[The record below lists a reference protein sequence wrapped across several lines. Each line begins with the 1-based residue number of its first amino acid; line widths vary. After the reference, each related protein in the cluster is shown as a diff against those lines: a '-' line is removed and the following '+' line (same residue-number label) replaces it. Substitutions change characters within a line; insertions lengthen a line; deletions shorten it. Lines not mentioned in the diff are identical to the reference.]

1 MWFGKMGLQCGWAEK
16 ARAERAR
23 QRTQRAR
30 VSGISRRLCGEYYV
44 RGNMKSKGKKEEEL
58 NELKKD
64 LSEAKNLILAQFKGI
79 TVAQD
84 TELRQ
89 KIRATSSKYRVIKNK
104 LAKIATKGTPAEELT
119 NSLKGPTSIAYN
131 SSDPVALAKTLTAY
145 AKANPVFVF
154 KAGMVEGRVVNL
166 DDLNAIAALP
176 SKEELIAKLL
186 FLLNAPAQ
194 RIAVAVN
201 GVARN
206 LAVVVGQAVEQKKFQ
221 E

>member
-1 MWFGKMGLQCGWAEK
+1 
-16 ARAERAR
+16 
-23 QRTQRAR
+23 
-30 VSGISRRLCGEYYV
+30 
-44 RGNMKSKGKKEEEL
+44 MKPKKQKEEEL

-64 LSEAKNLILAQFKGI
+64 LAEAKNIVVSQFTGI

-84 TELRQ
+84 TDLRQ
-89 KIRATSSKYRVIKNK
+89 KIRATGSKYRVVKNT
-104 LAKIATKGTPAEELT
+104 LARIAAKGTPAEVLSKALEG
-119 NSLKGPTSIAYN
+119 STSIAYN
-131 SSDPVALAKTLTAY
+131 NSDPVTLAKALVAY

-154 KAGMVEGRVVNL
+154 KTGMVEGRVVNL
-166 DDLNAIAALP
+166 ADLNAIAALP

-194 RIAVAVN
+194 RIAVATN

-206 LAVVVGQAVEQKKFQ
+206 LAIVVGQAVEQKKFQ

>member
-1 MWFGKMGLQCGWAEK
+1 
-16 ARAERAR
+16 
-23 QRTQRAR
+23 
-30 VSGISRRLCGEYYV
+30 
-44 RGNMKSKGKKEEEL
+44 MKPKGKKEEEL

-64 LSEAKNLILAQFKGI
+64 LSEAKNLILAQFQGI

-89 KIRATSSKYRVIKNK
+89 KIRATSSKYRVVKNT
-104 LAKIATKGTPAEELT
+104 LAKIAAKGTPVEKVA

-131 SSDPVALAKTLTAY
+131 SSDPVALAKALTAY

-154 KAGMVEGRVVNL
+154 KTGMVEGRVVNL
-166 DDLNAIAALP
+166 DDLNAIASLP

-206 LAVVVGQAVEQKKFQ
+206 LAVVIAQAVEQKKFQ